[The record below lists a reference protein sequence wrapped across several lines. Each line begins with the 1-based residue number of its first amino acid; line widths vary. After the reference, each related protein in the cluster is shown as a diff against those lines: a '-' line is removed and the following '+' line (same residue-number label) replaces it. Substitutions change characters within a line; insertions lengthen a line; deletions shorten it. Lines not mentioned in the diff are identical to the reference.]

1 MSDDKIKARLY
12 IDGNFTF
19 HITEYLA
26 KFYKKN
32 IDWNN
37 FLDFITD
44 TISKAEK
51 NKRCTLDSHFFVGT
65 KLITNNDKRD
75 YLYNSMEHAQITKH
89 STPLKTKKNGG
100 LKEDGVDT
108 NLVFHATKDYYEKEA
123 YDYLVLMAGDSDF
136 WPLVKGLSKDGVKT
150 LIIYIHFEDKELG
163 TTTASDELLDIA
175 DSTINIAEL
184 VKKRSA
190 KAIFTDITDL
200 PEVEEKAP
208 AAKLPVSL
216 VRNEKTEKVEK
227 SDNEKSEICF
237 TKEDLVNAIKKTQDY
252 FCQGKNDLVLISQ
265 AGEKLFDI
273 TGVRQHGK
281 LIKIIQNNFPDDF
294 ILDHSQTDSPKIK
307 IK

>member
-1 MSDDKIKARLY
+1 
-12 IDGNFTF
+12 
-19 HITEYLA
+19 
-26 KFYKKN
+26 
-32 IDWNN
+32 
-37 FLDFITD
+37 
-44 TISKAEK
+44 
-51 NKRCTLDSHFFVGT
+51 
-65 KLITNNDKRD
+65 
-75 YLYNSMEHAQITKH
+75 MEHAQITKH

-227 SDNEKSEICF
+227 QDNEKSDICF
-237 TKEDLVNAIKKTQDY
+237 TKEDLISAIKKTQEY